1 MPVIIGIDPDAAGGI
16 CRTDGVTYTCE
27 RLRFT
32 DAARNREV
40 LRTLCSGADAV
51 YVEAIPMIAG
61 NGHMGMMS
69 RSKHYGAMIE
79 RLRMLGVRVVEVYPV
94 TWQGALGLSAG
105 RGEASKAHKARMAA
119 VARRYCPDV
128 PDAMADAVL
137 IAYFG
142 LRMEAKSGITDQAHR

>member
-1 MPVIIGIDPDAAGGI
+1 MIIGIDPDAAGGI

-27 RLRFT
+27 RLRFA
-32 DAARNREV
+32 DAVRNREV
-40 LRTLCSGADAV
+40 LRALCNGADSV

-61 NGHMGMMS
+61 NGRVGMMS
-69 RSKHYGAMIE
+69 RSKCYGAMVE

-94 TWQGALGLSAG
+94 TWQAALGLTAG
-105 RGEASKAHKARMAA
+105 RGEGRPAHKARMAA

-137 IAYFG
+137 IAYYG
-142 LRMEAKSGITDQAHR
+142 LSMEARNGTADQAQR